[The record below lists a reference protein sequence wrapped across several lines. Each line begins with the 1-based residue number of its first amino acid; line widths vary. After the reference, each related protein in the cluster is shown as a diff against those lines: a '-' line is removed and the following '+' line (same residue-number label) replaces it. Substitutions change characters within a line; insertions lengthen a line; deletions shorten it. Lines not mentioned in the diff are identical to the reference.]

1 MQEPQLEYS
10 AYLTLVGKLRRNL
23 LVGVSFAALFDD
35 ELQQGFRLPWLN
47 ILRRMEELEQFEVL
61 DKAAVTLSTQA
72 RLELEEWLTAKI
84 EPRLIELDQARLQ
97 ARDMLPYWQ
106 QSSSA
111 EE

>member
-1 MQEPQLEYS
+1 MSHLLFH
-10 AYLTLVGKLRRNL
+10 AYLIQHLKLKMHCIMKNCH
-23 LVGVSFAALFDD
+23 
-35 ELQQGFRLPWLN
+35 QQ
-47 ILRRMEELEQFEVL
+47 EERFFVFMEQFEVL

-106 QSSSA
+106 QSSST